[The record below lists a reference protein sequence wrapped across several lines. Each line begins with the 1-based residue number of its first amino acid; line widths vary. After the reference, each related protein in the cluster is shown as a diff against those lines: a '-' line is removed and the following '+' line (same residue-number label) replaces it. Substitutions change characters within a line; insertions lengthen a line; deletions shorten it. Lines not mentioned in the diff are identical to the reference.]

1 MRQRAS
7 KAPFASDAEADKM
20 SVAMPDP
27 TAKRSNGQHHPP
39 CPICKTPTDPAGAH
53 APFCSKRCK
62 QIDLGKWLGGDYTIS
77 RPVEE
82 RDLDEG

>member
-1 MRQRAS
+1 MTDQKS
-7 KAPFASDAEADKM
+7 
-20 SVAMPDP
+20 
-27 TAKRSNGQHHPP
+27 SNGKHRPE
-39 CPICKTPTDPAGAH
+39 CPICKTPVEPDSEQ
-53 APFCSKRCK
+53 APFCSKRCR

>member
-1 MRQRAS
+1 
-7 KAPFASDAEADKM
+7 
-20 SVAMPDP
+20 MPEP
-27 TAKRSNGQHHPP
+27 HESNGQTRAR
-39 CPICKTPTDPAGAH
+39 CPICREPVEPGSEH
-53 APFCSKRCK
+53 APFCSKRCR

>member
-1 MRQRAS
+1 MT
-7 KAPFASDAEADKM
+7 DK
-20 SVAMPDP
+20 SSAQ
-27 TAKRSNGQHHPP
+27 SNGQHRPA
-39 CPICKTPTDPAGAH
+39 CPICQTPVEPASEH

-62 QIDLGKWLGGDYTIS
+62 QIDLGKWLGGHYTIS